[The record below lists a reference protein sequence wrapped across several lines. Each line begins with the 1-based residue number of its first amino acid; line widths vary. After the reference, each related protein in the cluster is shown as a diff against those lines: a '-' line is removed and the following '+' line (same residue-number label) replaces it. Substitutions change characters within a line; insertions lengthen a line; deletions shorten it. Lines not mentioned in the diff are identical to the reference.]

1 MKVMLVDDDADIR
14 LGFTTALRRRGHTV
28 ETAEDVA
35 TALRLAARSSPDVAI
50 VDVMLPDGDGFGLCR
65 EIRTR
70 WGFPTVML
78 TARDED
84 ADVVVGLEAGADD
97 YIAKP
102 VSVAVLEARLRT
114 VLRRAGRTAGRTA
127 EETLRVGA
135 LELREES
142 AEAEAGGE
150 VLPLSVTEFRLLHEL
165 ALHHGHALSRS
176 RLIDAV
182 WAQSPPDT
190 PRVVDTAVQRLRAKL
205 AAAHIDAPQL
215 ETVRGIGY
223 RLR

>member
-1 MKVMLVDDDADIR
+1 MKVMLVDDDAEIR

-35 TALRLAARSSPDVAI
+35 SARLLAERTTPDVAI
-50 VDVMLPDGDGFGLCR
+50 IDVMLPDGDGFSLCR
-65 EIRTR
+65 EIRAR

-84 ADVVVGLEAGADD
+84 ADVVVGLDAGADD

-114 VLRRAGRTAGRTA
+114 VLRRSSRLTA
-127 EETLRVGA
+127 EPLRVGS
-135 LELREES
+135 LELHEDS
-142 AEAEAGGE
+142 AEALAGGE
-150 VLPLSVTEFRLLHEL
+150 ALPLSATEFRLLHEL
-165 ALHHGHALSRS
+165 ALNDGHTLSRS

-190 PRVVDTAVQRLRAKL
+190 SRVVDTAIQRLRAKL
-205 AAAHIDAPQL
+205 TAANVATPQL

>member
-1 MKVMLVDDDADIR
+1 MKVLLVDDDAEIR
-14 LGFTTALRRRGHTV
+14 LGFTTALRRRGHSV
-28 ETAEDVA
+28 DTAEDVA
-35 TALRLAARSSPDVAI
+35 SARRLAESTVPDVAI
-50 VDVMLPDGDGFGLCR
+50 IDVMLPDGDGFSLCR

-84 ADVVVGLEAGADD
+84 ADVVVGLDAGADD

-114 VLRRAGRTAGRTA
+114 VLRRSRLTA
-127 EETLRVGA
+127 EPLRVGS
-135 LELREES
+135 LELHEDS
-142 AEAEAGGE
+142 AEALADGE
-150 VLPLSVTEFRLLHEL
+150 TLPLSATEFRLLHEL
-165 ALHHGHALSRS
+165 ALNDGHALSRS

-190 PRVVDTAVQRLRAKL
+190 PRVVDTAIQRLRAKL
-205 AAAHIDAPQL
+205 TAAHVSTPQL
-215 ETVRGIGY
+215 ETIRGIGY

>member
-35 TALRLAARSSPDVAI
+35 SARALAEQSVPDVAI
-50 VDVMLPDGDGFGLCR
+50 IDVMLPDGDGFTLCR
-65 EIRTR
+65 EFRSR

-78 TARDED
+78 TARDDD
-84 ADVVVGLEAGADD
+84 ADIVVGLDAGADD
-97 YIAKP
+97 YITKP

-114 VLRRAGRTAGRTA
+114 VLRRSASPAA
-127 EETLRVGA
+127 ESLRIGA

-142 AEAEAGGE
+142 SEAKADGE
-150 VLPLSVTEFRLLHEL
+150 VLPLSATEFRLLHEL
-165 ALHHGHALSRS
+165 ALNDGHALSRS

-205 AAAHIDAPQL
+205 TAAGVSTPEL

>member
-14 LGFTTALRRRGHTV
+14 LGFTTALRRRGHEV

-35 TALRLAARSSPDVAI
+35 SARLLAERSTPDVAI
-50 VDVMLPDGDGFGLCR
+50 IDVMLPDGDGFSLCR
-65 EIRTR
+65 EIRAR

-84 ADVVVGLEAGADD
+84 ADIVVGLEAGADD

-114 VLRRAGRTAGRTA
+114 VLRRASHPGDDA
-127 EETLRVGA
+127 LRVGD
-135 LELREES
+135 LELREQS
-142 AEAEAGGE
+142 AEARAHGEA
-150 VLPLSVTEFRLLHEL
+150 LPLSATEFRLLHEL
-165 ALHHGHALSRS
+165 ALNDGHALSRS

-190 PRVVDTAVQRLRAKL
+190 PRVVDTSVQRLRAKL
-205 AAAHIDAPQL
+205 AAASVSSPRL

>member
-35 TALRLAARSSPDVAI
+35 SARLLAARSTPDVAI
-50 VDVMLPDGDGFGLCR
+50 IDVMLPDGDGFALCR

-78 TARDED
+78 TARDDD
-84 ADVVVGLEAGADD
+84 ADIVVGLDAGADD

-114 VLRRAGRTAGRTA
+114 VLRRGVRAAD
-127 EETLRVGA
+127 ELLRIGSLV
-135 LELREES
+135 LREES
-142 AEAEAGGE
+142 AEAKADGRT
-150 VLPLSVTEFRLLHEL
+150 LPLSVTEFRLLHEL
-165 ALHHGHALSRS
+165 ALHRGHAVSRS

-190 PRVVDTAVQRLRAKL
+190 PRVVDTAVLRLRAKL
-205 AAAHIDAPQL
+205 AAARVDTPQL

>member
-14 LGFTTALRRRGHTV
+14 LGFTTALRRRGHAV
-28 ETAEDVA
+28 ETAEDVTSA
-35 TALRLAARSSPDVAI
+35 RLLAERSTPDVAI
-50 VDVMLPDGDGFGLCR
+50 IDVMLPDGDGFALCR
-65 EIRTR
+65 EIRAR

-84 ADVVVGLEAGADD
+84 ADIVVGLDAGADD

-102 VSVAVLEARLRT
+102 VSVAVLEARLRS
-114 VLRRAGRTAGRTA
+114 VLRRSARPADEA
-127 EETLRVGA
+127 LRVGE
-135 LELREES
+135 LELL
-142 AEAEAGGE
+142 EASVEAKAAGR
-150 VLPLSVTEFRLLHEL
+150 VLPLSATEFRLLHEL
-165 ALHHGHALSRS
+165 AVNDGHALSRS

-205 AAAHIDAPQL
+205 TAAKISSPQL

>member
-1 MKVMLVDDDADIR
+1 MKVMLVDDDAEIR

-28 ETAEDVA
+28 DTAADVA
-35 TALRLAARSSPDVAI
+35 SARLLAERISPDVAI
-50 VDVMLPDGDGFGLCR
+50 IDVMLPDGDGFSLCR

-84 ADVVVGLEAGADD
+84 ADVVIGLDAGADD

-114 VLRRAGRTAGRTA
+114 VLRRSSRLTA
-127 EETLRVGA
+127 EPLRVGS
-135 LELREES
+135 LELHEDS
-142 AEAEAGGE
+142 AEALADGEA
-150 VLPLSVTEFRLLHEL
+150 LPLSATEFRLLHEL
-165 ALHHGHALSRS
+165 ALNDGHTLSRS

-190 PRVVDTAVQRLRAKL
+190 PRVVDTAIQRLRAKL
-205 AAAHIDAPQL
+205 TAANVSTPQL

>member
-1 MKVMLVDDDADIR
+1 MKVMLVDDDADIC
-14 LGFTTALRRRGHTV
+14 LGFTTALRRRGHAV

-35 TALRLAARSSPDVAI
+35 SARLLAERSTPDVAI
-50 VDVMLPDGDGFGLCR
+50 IDVMLPDGDGFALCR
-65 EIRTR
+65 EIRAR

-84 ADVVVGLEAGADD
+84 ADIVVGLDAGADD
-97 YIAKP
+97 YISKP
-102 VSVAVLEARLRT
+102 VSVAVLEARLRS
-114 VLRRAGRTAGRTA
+114 VLRRSARPADEA
-127 EETLRVGA
+127 LRVGE
-135 LELREES
+135 LELL
-142 AEAEAGGE
+142 EASVEAKAAGR
-150 VLPLSVTEFRLLHEL
+150 VLPLSATEFRLLHEL
-165 ALHHGHALSRS
+165 ALNDGHALSRS

-205 AAAHIDAPQL
+205 TAAKISSPQL

>member
-35 TALRLAARSSPDVAI
+35 SARRLAERSIPDVAI
-50 VDVMLPDGDGFGLCR
+50 IDVMLPDGDGFALCR

-78 TARDED
+78 TARDDD
-84 ADVVVGLEAGADD
+84 ADIVVGLDAGADD

-114 VLRRAGRTAGRTA
+114 VLRRGGRSSDEA
-127 EETLRVGA
+127 LRIGS

-142 AEAEAGGE
+142 AEARFDAE
-150 VLPLSVTEFRLLHEL
+150 VLPLSATEFRLLHEL
-165 ALHHGHALSRS
+165 ALHGGHTLSRS

-182 WAQSPPDT
+182 WSQSPPDT
-190 PRVVDTAVQRLRAKL
+190 PRVVDTAIQRLRAKL
-205 AAAHIDAPQL
+205 AAAQVSAPQL

>member
-35 TALRLAARSSPDVAI
+35 SARLLAGRSTPDIAI
-50 VDVMLPDGDGFGLCR
+50 IDVMLPDGDGFALCR
-65 EIRTR
+65 EIRAR

-84 ADVVVGLEAGADD
+84 ADIVIGLDAGADD
-97 YIAKP
+97 YISKP

-114 VLRRAGRTAGRTA
+114 VLRRGRVPGDDA
-127 EETLRVGA
+127 LRLGT

-142 AEAEAGGE
+142 AEASAGGE
-150 VLPLSVTEFRLLHEL
+150 MLPLSATEFRLLHEL
-165 ALHHGHALSRS
+165 ALHSGHALSRS

-182 WAQSPPDT
+182 WTQSPPDT

-205 AAAHIDAPQL
+205 TAANVVSPQL
-215 ETVRGIGY
+215 ETIRGIGY

>member
-14 LGFTTALRRRGHTV
+14 LGFTTALRRRGHAV

-35 TALRLAARSSPDVAI
+35 SARLLAERSTPDVAI
-50 VDVMLPDGDGFGLCR
+50 IDVMLPDGDGFSLCR
-65 EIRTR
+65 EIRAR

-78 TARDED
+78 TARDDD
-84 ADVVVGLEAGADD
+84 ADIVVGLDAGADD
-97 YIAKP
+97 YISKP
-102 VSVAVLEARLRT
+102 VSVAVLEARLRS
-114 VLRRAGRTAGRTA
+114 VLRRGSRPAD
-127 EETLRVGA
+127 EPLRVGE
-135 LELREES
+135 LELREDS
-142 AEAEAGGE
+142 AEARAAGV
-150 VLPLSVTEFRLLHEL
+150 VLPLSATEFRLLHEL
-165 ALHHGHALSRS
+165 ALNDGHALSRS

-205 AAAHIDAPQL
+205 TAADVCAPRL

>member
-14 LGFTTALRRRGHTV
+14 LGFTTALRRRGHEV

-35 TALRLAARSSPDVAI
+35 SARLLAERSAPDVAI
-50 VDVMLPDGDGFGLCR
+50 IDVMLPDGDGFSLCR
-65 EIRTR
+65 EIRAR

-84 ADVVVGLEAGADD
+84 ADIVVGLEAGADD

-114 VLRRAGRTAGRTA
+114 VLRRASRPGDDL
-127 EETLRVGA
+127 LRVGD
-135 LELREES
+135 LELREQS
-142 AEAEAGGE
+142 AEARVHGEA
-150 VLPLSVTEFRLLHEL
+150 LPLSATEFRLLHEL
-165 ALHHGHALSRS
+165 ALNDGHALSRS

-190 PRVVDTAVQRLRAKL
+190 PRVVDTSVQRLRAKL
-205 AAAHIDAPQL
+205 TAANVSSPQL